1 MLENEN
7 RNCSCGCN
15 CNCNNNYMMNNNANM
30 MVENTDYP
38 NAMPTTAG
46 IGGNQNNN
54 NNNNCCRTSSCNTT
68 PRIPVYSYEFTNIG
82 AEETCEKEQETREEM
97 LQKIRCLKFAI
108 VELAEY
114 LDTHEDDEKALRLH
128 REYAT
133 RLNELMEQYQKAFGP
148 LTIACPCNKWRWL
161 EEPWPSFILGVTTYL
176 QFFSLSNKKN

>member
-38 NAMPTTAG
+38 NAIPTTAG
-46 IGGNQNNN
+46 IGGNQNN

-133 RLNELMEQYQKAFGP
+133 RLNELMEQYKKAFGP

-161 EEPWPSFILGVTTYL
+161 EGPWPWERGNF
-176 QFFSLSNKKN
+176 

>member
-7 RNCSCGCN
+7 RNCGCGGN

-30 MVENTDYP
+30 MVENTNYP
-38 NAMPTTAG
+38 NTMPTTAG

-54 NNNNCCRTSSCNTT
+54 NNNNCGCNSSCNTT

-133 RLNELMEQYQKAFGP
+133 KLDKLMEQYQKAFGP

-161 EEPWPSFILGVTTYL
+161 EGPWPWERGNF
-176 QFFSLSNKKN
+176 